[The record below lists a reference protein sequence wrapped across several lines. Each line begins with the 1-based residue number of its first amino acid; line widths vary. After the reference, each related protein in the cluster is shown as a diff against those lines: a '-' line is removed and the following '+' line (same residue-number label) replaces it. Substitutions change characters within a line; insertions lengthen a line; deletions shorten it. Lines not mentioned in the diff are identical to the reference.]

1 MSIKKSL
8 VRIGALTFLSILF
21 MKCVSPEEKEYL
33 DQIDALTS
41 QNLSPTQQLKKADS
55 LISSP
60 QSFSVS
66 KESLYQ
72 LYAIKQEAFTRL
84 NDIESATEENKK
96 ALQLAESVQD
106 SSYIAKLLPFYLS
119 KSVNENAF
127 RETRRFF
134 PGILSYADKKST
146 SGQLQ
151 LLYANLL
158 YISAQFEESSEYLQ
172 KAQEIFEE
180 EKDQQSLIR
189 TYIAVGNNFAGIE
202 EFNKSNEYYH
212 KAISLAEKTNDLPLI
227 ASGCMNLGINF
238 RTSNPDS
245 AIYYYKKTL
254 SIADSVNEISLK
266 IKTLYN
272 LANVYFAQK
281 KIEESKRVYLQILDF
296 ADKNNSP
303 EGYIM
308 ASSALG
314 AVYNSEK
321 KYEQSL
327 ALIQRAIDKADSN
340 KLMEISR
347 RLLPMSIGIYMNKND
362 YASALKQSEKLRSL
376 NDSLLSI
383 QKQEAILE
391 LEKKFQTQKK
401 EIDNQNLR
409 EINTFRG
416 YIIGLLLLS
425 ISVIVY
431 LFYQRSHLY
440 KERQSAYQILVQ
452 KYKNEAE
459 ARAKEKET
467 PTSKQGQESSSNQ
480 LLLYFIQKKPY
491 LSPDLSPLEV
501 ANTLLITQPQL
512 EQEIKAK
519 GYADFAHFVNKY
531 RIEEARSIFD
541 NPVFNNLSMEEISSK
556 VGFVQKQDF
565 QNAFEFFTGLK
576 PEYYRNQVN
585 NLN

>member
-1 MSIKKSL
+1 MPPKKSL
-8 VRIGALTFLSILF
+8 VRIGTLTFLSILL
-21 MKCVSPEEKEYL
+21 MKCVSPEEKKFL
-33 DQIDALTS
+33 DQIDVLAS
-41 QNLSPTQQLKKADS
+41 QDSTPIQQVKKADS

-72 LYAIKQEAFTRL
+72 LYAIKEEAFTRL
-84 NDIESATEENKK
+84 KDIKRATEENKK

-106 SSYIAKLLPFYLS
+106 SAYIAQLLPFYLS
-119 KSVNENAF
+119 KSVDENAF
-127 RETRRFF
+127 RETKRFF
-134 PGILSYADKKST
+134 PGILAYANNKSVD
-146 SGQLQ
+146 GKLQ

-158 YISAQFEESSEYLQ
+158 YTNAQFVDANEYLQ
-172 KAQEIFEE
+172 KAQKIFEE

-189 TYIAVGNNFAGIE
+189 TYIATGNNFAGIE

-212 KAISLAEKTNDLPLI
+212 KAILLAEKTNDLPLI

-245 AIYYYKKTL
+245 AIFYYKKTIA
-254 SIADSVNEISLK
+254 IADSVKETSLK

-281 KIEESKRVYLQILDF
+281 KIAEAKEVYLQILDF
-296 ADKNNSP
+296 ANANNSP

-314 AVYNSEK
+314 AVYSNENK
-321 KYEQSL
+321 HEQ
-327 ALIQRAIDKADSN
+327 ALQLVLKAIDKADSN

-347 RLLPMSIGIYMNKND
+347 RLLPMSIGIHTNRND
-362 YASALKQSEKLRSL
+362 YASALKQSEKLRAL

-409 EINTFRG
+409 EINNFRG
-416 YIIGLLLLS
+416 YIIVLLLLS

-459 ARAKEKET
+459 ARSKEDSST
-467 PTSKQGQESSSNQ
+467 FGIQTSEPNTNQ
-480 LLLYFIQKKPY
+480 LLLYFLQKKPY
-491 LSPDLSPLEV
+491 LSPTLTPQDV
-501 ANTLLITQPQL
+501 ANALLLTVPQL
-512 EQEIKAK
+512 EQEIKTK
-519 GYADFAHFVNKY
+519 GYADFTHFVNKY

-541 NPVFNNLSMEEISSK
+541 NPIFNHLSMEEVSTN
-556 VGFVQKQDF
+556 VGFAQKQDF

>member
-1 MSIKKSL
+1 MPPKNSL
-8 VRIGALTFLSILF
+8 IRVGTFVLTAFCFSH
-21 MKCVSPEEKEYL
+21 CSSSEEKRYF
-33 DQIDALTS
+33 DQVK
-41 QNLSPTQQLKKADS
+41 QLSESKISPQEQIKKADS
-55 LISSP
+55 LISST
-60 QSFSVS
+60 QSFTVP

-96 ALQLAESVQD
+96 ALQLAESLQD
-106 SSYIAKLLPFYLS
+106 STYIAQLLPFYLS
-119 KSVNENAF
+119 KSINENAF
-127 RETRRFF
+127 RATQRFF
-134 PGILSYADKKST
+134 PNILSHAEDDSQTGK
-146 SGQLQ
+146 LQ
-151 LLYANLL
+151 LLYANHL
-158 YISAQFEESSEYLQ
+158 YVTARFVEANELLQ
-172 KAQEIFEE
+172 KAQKIFEE
-180 EKDQQSLIR
+180 EQDQQSLIR
-189 TYIAVGNNFAGIE
+189 TYIATGNNFAGIE
-202 EFNKSNEYYH
+202 EFKKSNEYYH
-212 KAISLAEKTNDLPLI
+212 KAIVLAKKTNDLPLV
-227 ASGCMNLGINF
+227 ASGYMNLGINF
-238 RTSNPDS
+238 RATNPDS
-245 AIYYYKKTL
+245 AIFYYQKTL
-254 SIADSVNEISLK
+254 SLADSTKETSLK

-281 KIEESKRVYLQILDF
+281 KIDESKRVYLQILDF
-296 ADKNNSP
+296 AEKNNSP

-314 AVYNSEK
+314 AVYNGEK

-327 ALIQRAIDKADSN
+327 ALVQRAIEKADSN

-347 RLLPMSIGIYMNKND
+347 RLLPMSIGIYINKND
-362 YASALKQSEKLRSL
+362 YVSALKQSEKLRSL

-459 ARAKEKET
+459 ARAKERET
-467 PTSKQGQESSSNQ
+467 PTSNQGQESSSNQ
-480 LLLYFIQKKPY
+480 LLFYFIQKKPY
-491 LSPDLSPLEV
+491 LSPDLTPHEV
-501 ANTLLITQPQL
+501 ANALLITQPQL

-519 GYADFAHFVNKY
+519 GYADFVHFINKH
-531 RIEEARSIFD
+531 RIEEARTLFD
-541 NPVFNNLSMEEISSK
+541 NPVFNNLSMDEVSSK
-556 VGFVQKQDF
+556 VGFKQKQDF